1 MGVYLIS
8 LAFFVSS
15 FLCIV
20 HGMFVVLDVTC
31 ITTHLKFTFYPQL
44 RHLALNIR
52 EDKCS
57 GAIKPDLKLKQETR
71 VLY

>member
-1 MGVYLIS
+1 MGGYLIS

-20 HGMFVVLDVTC
+20 HGLFVVLDVTC
-31 ITTHLKFTFYPQL
+31 IATRFKFTFYPQL

-57 GAIKPDLKLKQETR
+57 GAIKIELKLKQKTG